1 MFVVGH
7 QVSAKVGSGLSRGS
21 PGVLVQTGS
30 KQNGVGNEV
39 VRKVVYQFG
48 VGLLSRKRVEAPALR
63 LISDYGAEF
72 LKEIGAAVRE
82 VPANPL
88 FRGQKCS
95 SGMRMLFTLN
105 DSLGNPLKSE

>member
-39 VRKVVYQFG
+39 VRKVLYQFG
-48 VGLLSRKRVEAPALR
+48 VGLLTRKQVKQWYCTTRRPAPDRRRVSF
-63 LISDYGAEF
+63 IS
-72 LKEIGAAVRE
+72 KR
-82 VPANPL
+82 
-88 FRGQKCS
+88 
-95 SGMRMLFTLN
+95 
-105 DSLGNPLKSE
+105 